1 MAQRNQGKPLLN
13 PVLSFLKQ
21 PAPKTVQ
28 GGGKNE
34 KGIVTLRLGKQR
46 KILSDALASLANQ
59 KKTINTHNGKV
70 HLIARMFSDS
80 HASSWTPKD
89 IFRREFGCQIVSP
102 SFDGYLV
109 ETNIESFGKIAE
121 RIATSNS
128 IVDKVDISRVESLS
142 LFDAKETLRNKQPS
156 DLWSDLNECAEY
168 NFWLLPFSDMDARR
182 SVRDE
187 VFKLLRDGAISFE
200 NNEFSNPFRSPH
212 SGTGG
217 EKQRLLRVLENYVN
231 TGIAS
236 FSAKINSIQDLEII
250 AASGTTYRIEPV
262 TAIRTN
268 STPPGDGRE
277 PVVPNENLDQLPV
290 VVIVDGG
297 RSARSYEPLEAM
309 AIPPLVDDFDANQ
322 IHGNQITS
330 LVCHAH
336 AWNNN
341 LELPELACRFVAA
354 QAITKDGVKK
364 QPTQDQFIDYLR
376 GLAEETKGLTK
387 VWNLSFN
394 EIMPTANSNEISAL
408 GHKINHLA
416 REFGL
421 LPVISIGNR
430 DRSGNK
436 MLCPPAD
443 CEAAITV
450 SGRKASPT
458 GLPATACSVSLNGPA
473 PAGMKKPDLSWF
485 SNLRMIGGVT
495 NTGTSFSTALI
506 SSLAAHTF
514 KNLKNPTPDLVRAL
528 LINGSDQQSHCNE
541 LGWGT
546 PWEPDQLP
554 WICKEGTVTLAW
566 TAKLRPG
573 FAYYWHD
580 IPVPD
585 EMIRNGKLFG
595 RASLTA
601 ILNPIVSEL
610 GGTNY
615 FATRLQVALQAESKT
630 GKVSNLLG
638 SMKESKAK
646 EETARSELS
655 KWSPIRRHAA
665 PFSGKS
671 IDSNV
676 VRLHARVFT
685 RDLYQ
690 FSVESHHELD
700 EQEVSFVLTF
710 EGPDE
715 DSDIYNTM
723 ANRLGTH
730 VESAVIEQ
738 TIEVTTGS
746 NS

>member
-1 MAQRNQGKPLLN
+1 MAQRNEGNPLLN

-21 PAPKTVQ
+21 PSPTTVQ

-46 KILSDALASLANQ
+46 KVLSDALFSLAKQ
-59 KKTINTHNGKV
+59 SKSIKSHNGKV
-70 HLIARMFSDS
+70 HLIARMFADS

-89 IFRREFGCQIVSP
+89 IFRKEYGCRIVSP
-102 SFDGYLV
+102 AFDGYLLEANV
-109 ETNIESFGKIAE
+109 DNFSEIAE

-128 IVDKVDISRVESLS
+128 IVDKVDISRVESLAI
-142 LFDAKETLRNKQPS
+142 FDAKETLRSREIS
-156 DLWSDLNECAEY
+156 DIWPDSREGVEY
-168 NFWLLPFSDMDARR
+168 NFWLLPFSDVSARA
-182 SVRDE
+182 SVKNE
-187 VFKLLRDGAISFE
+187 IFELFRDGCITFGDDD
-200 NNEFSNPFRSPH
+200 FPDPFRPH
-212 SGTGG
+212 RNGTGG
-217 EKQRLLRVLENYVN
+217 GKQRLLRVLEEYVN
-231 TGIAS
+231 TGTAS
-236 FSAKINSIQDLEII
+236 FSAKISSADSLARI
-250 AASGTTYRIEPV
+250 AASSTTYRIEPV
-262 TAIRTN
+262 AAIRTN

-277 PVVPNENLDQLPV
+277 PAIPTNNIDQLPI

-297 RSARSYEPLEAM
+297 RSAKSYQPLEAM
-309 AIPPLVDDFDANQ
+309 PVPPLVDNFIANQ

-330 LVCHAH
+330 LVCHGH

-341 LELPELACRFVAA
+341 LKLPELACRFVSA
-354 QAITKDGVKK
+354 QAITKDGVAK
-364 QPTQDQFIDYLR
+364 QPTQDQFVAYLR
-376 GLAEETKGLTK
+376 GLAEETKDISK

-394 EIMPTANSNEISAL
+394 EVLPSANSNEISAL
-408 GHKINHLA
+408 GHKINQLA
-416 REFGL
+416 REYGI

-436 MLCPPAD
+436 TLCPPAD
-443 CEAAITV
+443 CEAALTV

-485 SNLRMIGGVT
+485 SHLRMIGGVT
-495 NTGTSFSTALI
+495 NTGTSYSTALI

-528 LINGSDQQSHCNE
+528 LINGSDQQSHCDE

-580 IPVPD
+580 VPVPD
-585 EMIRNGKLFG
+585 EMIRNGKLYG
-595 RASLTA
+595 KASLTA
-601 ILNPIVSEL
+601 ILKPIVSEL

-615 FATRLQVALQAESKT
+615 FATRLQVALQAESKS
-630 GKVSNLLG
+630 GKIINLLG

-646 EETARSELS
+646 EETARSELA

-671 IDSNV
+671 INFNS
-676 VRLHARVFT
+676 VRLHARVFA

-690 FSVESHHELD
+690 FAVESHHELD

-710 EGPDE
+710 EGSE
-715 DSDIYNTM
+715 EGSDIYNSM
-723 ANRLGTH
+723 AKRLGTQ

-738 TIEVTTGS
+738 NIEVTTESGS
-746 NS
+746 